1 MKKKILRGIP
11 AGVLRRG
18 LLFLVGTGFSDREVY
33 LAEYTVSEYRRTLT
47 FSVGVPASMGYVR
60 GFTQKQVQG
69 LQYLTFYSTFGG
81 PNSRFGAKHTFTLT
95 LEEEDQEIL
104 FNDAQDGWNPV
115 LCREEQTG
123 AWKQP

>member
-1 MKKKILRGIP
+1 MKI
-11 AGVLRRG
+11 RRIIAVFAAVFVPF
-18 LLFLVGTGFSDREVY
+18 LLFRVGSGFAEREVY
-33 LAEYTVSEYRRTLT
+33 LAEYTVSEDGRTLT

>member
-1 MKKKILRGIP
+1 MKI
-11 AGVLRRG
+11 RRIIAAFAAVFVPF
-18 LLFLVGTGFSDREVY
+18 LLFRVGSGFAEREVY
-33 LAEYTVSEYRRTLT
+33 LAEYTVSEDGRTLT

>member
-1 MKKKILRGIP
+1 MKI
-11 AGVLRRG
+11 RRIIAVFAAVFVPF
-18 LLFLVGTGFSDREVY
+18 LLFRVGSGFAEREVY
-33 LAEYTVSEYRRTLT
+33 LAEYTVSEDGRTLT

-95 LEEEDQEIL
+95 LEEADQEIL

-123 AWKQP
+123 EWVRP

>member
-1 MKKKILRGIP
+1 MKI
-11 AGVLRRG
+11 RRIIAVFAAVFVPF
-18 LLFLVGTGFSDREVY
+18 LLFRVGSGFAEREVY
-33 LAEYTVSEYRRTLT
+33 LAEYTVSEDGRTLT

-60 GFTQKQVQG
+60 GFTQNQVQG

-95 LEEEDQEIL
+95 LEEKDQEIL

-115 LCREEQTG
+115 LCREELTG
-123 AWKQP
+123 EWVRP

>member
-1 MKKKILRGIP
+1 MKI
-11 AGVLRRG
+11 RRIIAVFAAVFVPF
-18 LLFLVGTGFSDREVY
+18 LLFHVGSGFAEREVY
-33 LAEYTVSEYRRTLT
+33 LAEYTVSEDGRTLT

-81 PNSRFGAKHTFTLT
+81 PNSQFGAKHTFTLT

-115 LCREEQTG
+115 LCREELTG
-123 AWKQP
+123 EWVRP

>member
-1 MKKKILRGIP
+1 MKKKILLGIL
-11 AGVLRRG
+11 AVVLLMG
-18 LLFLVGTGFSDREVY
+18 LLFLVGTGFAEREVY
-33 LAEYTVSEYRRTLT
+33 LAEYTVSEDGRTLT
-47 FSVGVPASMGYVR
+47 FSIGVPASMGYVR

-115 LCREEQTG
+115 LCREELTG
-123 AWKQP
+123 EWVRP

>member
-1 MKKKILRGIP
+1 MKIRKIIVALAAVFVP
-11 AGVLRRG
+11 
-18 LLFLVGTGFSDREVY
+18 FLVFRVGSGFAEREVY
-33 LAEYTVSEYRRTLT
+33 LAEYTVSEDGRTLT
-47 FSVGVPASMGYVR
+47 FSVGVPTSMGYVR

-123 AWKQP
+123 EWVRP

>member
-1 MKKKILRGIP
+1 MKI
-11 AGVLRRG
+11 RRIIAVFAAVFVPF
-18 LLFLVGTGFSDREVY
+18 LLFRVGSGFAEREVY
-33 LAEYTVSEYRRTLT
+33 LAEYTVSEDGRTLT

-95 LEEEDQEIL
+95 LEEKDQEIL

-115 LCREEQTG
+115 LCREELTG
-123 AWKQP
+123 EWVRP

>member
-47 FSVGVPASMGYVR
+47 
-60 GFTQKQVQG
+60 
-69 LQYLTFYSTFGG
+69 
-81 PNSRFGAKHTFTLT
+81 
-95 LEEEDQEIL
+95 I
-104 FNDAQDGWNPV
+104 
-115 LCREEQTG
+115 
-123 AWKQP
+123 

>member
-1 MKKKILRGIP
+1 MKI
-11 AGVLRRG
+11 RRIIAVFAAVFVPF
-18 LLFLVGTGFSDREVY
+18 LLFRVGSGFAEREVY
-33 LAEYTVSEYRRTLT
+33 LAEYTVSEDGRTLT

-115 LCREEQTG
+115 LCREELTG
-123 AWKQP
+123 EWVRP

>member
-1 MKKKILRGIP
+1 MKI
-11 AGVLRRG
+11 RRIIAVFAAVFVPF
-18 LLFLVGTGFSDREVY
+18 LLFRVGSGFAEREVY
-33 LAEYTVSEYRRTLT
+33 LAEYTVSEDGRTLT

-104 FNDAQDGWNPV
+104 FNDVQDGWNPV
-115 LCREEQTG
+115 LCREELTG
-123 AWKQP
+123 EWVRP

>member
-1 MKKKILRGIP
+1 MKI
-11 AGVLRRG
+11 RRIIAVFAAVFVPF
-18 LLFLVGTGFSDREVY
+18 LLFRVGSGFAEREVY
-33 LAEYTVSEYRRTLT
+33 LAEYTVSEDGRTLT
-47 FSVGVPASMGYVR
+47 FSVGVPTSMGYVR

-123 AWKQP
+123 EWVRP

>member
-1 MKKKILRGIP
+1 MKI
-11 AGVLRRG
+11 RRIIAVFAAVFVPF
-18 LLFLVGTGFSDREVY
+18 LLFRVGSGFAEREVY
-33 LAEYTVSEYRRTLT
+33 LAEYTVSEDGRTLT
-47 FSVGVPASMGYVR
+47 FSVPASMGYVR

-95 LEEEDQEIL
+95 LEEADQEIL

-123 AWKQP
+123 EWVRP